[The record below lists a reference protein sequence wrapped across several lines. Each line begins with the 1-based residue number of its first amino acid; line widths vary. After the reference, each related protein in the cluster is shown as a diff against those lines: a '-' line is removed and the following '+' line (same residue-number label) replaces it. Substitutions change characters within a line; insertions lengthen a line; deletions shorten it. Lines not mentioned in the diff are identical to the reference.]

1 MDNKVFNSAILLKHL
16 KQLGKVFLYL
26 LLALIIGAFIGCG
39 VAGAN
44 PFAIFFPSTWVRL
57 FQFLS

>member
-1 MDNKVFNSAILLKHL
+1 MNNKVFNSTVLLKHL
-16 KQLGKVFLYL
+16 KQIGKIVLYL

-39 VAGAN
+39 VAGSN
-44 PFAIFFPSTWVRL
+44 PFAIFFPSTWTRL